1 VIAKAQRAVLLAASR
16 NSRLRDVVEQAPVTR
31 DLVRRFVA
39 GTGDEHALEVSSDL
53 RAQGL
58 YVTLDRLGEDVS
70 DDKDAAATRDA
81 YVGVLGRLSA
91 LGLTDDGAVEVS
103 VKLSALG
110 QALGADGESIAL
122 ENAQVICEAAALAG
136 TTVTLDME
144 DHSTVDSTLRVLETL
159 RQEYPWVGAVL
170 QSQLRRTEAD
180 CRDLSGEGSR
190 VRLCKGAYAPPEQ
203 VAFTAAHEVDRAYV
217 RCLKVLMNG
226 DGYPMVAS
234 HDPTLV
240 DIAQAMAHDVGRD
253 ADTWELQM
261 LLGVRPEEQAR
272 LAALGRRMRT
282 YVPYG
287 EDWYAYLVRRLAER
301 PANLALLLRSLASR
315 S

>member
-1 VIAKAQRAVLLAASR
+1 
-16 NSRLRDVVEQAPVTR
+16 
-31 DLVRRFVA
+31 
-39 GTGDEHALEVSSDL
+39 
-53 RAQGL
+53 
-58 YVTLDRLGEDVS
+58 
-70 DDKDAAATRDA
+70 
-81 YVGVLGRLSA
+81 
-91 LGLTDDGAVEVS
+91 VS

-110 QALGADGESIAL
+110 QALGSDGESVAL
-122 ENAQVICEAAALAG
+122 ENARVICEAASLAG

-144 DHSTVDSTLRVLETL
+144 DHTTVDSTLRILETL
-159 RQEYPWVGAVL
+159 RQDHPWVGAVL

-180 CRDLSGEGSR
+180 CRDLAGAGSR

-203 VAFTAAHEVDRAYV
+203 VAFVTPHEVDRSYV

-226 DGYPMVAS
+226 DGYPMLAT

-240 DIAQAMAHDVGRD
+240 DIGQAIARDVGRGV
-253 ADTWELQM
+253 DTWELQM
-261 LLGVRPEEQAR
+261 LLGVRPDEQAR
-272 LAALGRRMRT
+272 LAGVGRRVRT

>member
-1 VIAKAQRAVLLAASR
+1 MIAEAQRAVLLAASR
-16 NSRLRDVVEQAPVTR
+16 NSRLRDVVEKAPVTR
-31 DLVRRFVA
+31 GLVRRFVA
-39 GTGDEHALEVSSDL
+39 GTGDDHALEVSADL

-58 YVTLDRLGEDVS
+58 LVTLDRLGEDVT
-70 DDKDAAATRDA
+70 DEADAEAVRDA
-81 YVGVLGRLSA
+81 YVGLLGRLSA
-91 LGLTDDGAVEVS
+91 TGLADDGDVEVS

-110 QALGADGESIAL
+110 QGLGSTGESVALG
-122 ENAQVICEAAALAG
+122 NARVICEAAAVTG

-144 DHSTVDSTLRVLETL
+144 DHSTVDSTLRVLRTL
-159 RQEYPWVGAVL
+159 REDFPWVGAVL

-180 CRDLSGEGSR
+180 CRELASAGSR
-190 VRLCKGAYAPPEQ
+190 VRLCKGAYAPPED
-203 VAFTAAHEVDRAYV
+203 VAFTTPHEVDRSYV
-217 RCLKVLMNG
+217 RCLKVLLHG

-234 HDPTLV
+234 HDPTLLE
-240 DIAQAMAHDVGRD
+240 IAQAVARD
-253 ADTWELQM
+253 AGRSEDSWEVQM
-261 LLGVRPEEQAR
+261 LLGVRPDEQTR
-272 LAALGRRMRT
+272 LAGVGRRVRT